1 MAKERVDSPG
11 TAIGLSI
18 FHISCIQKKKIDD
31 ILSVYKVYITM
42 NTSSNRISP
51 MLKLFGVLI
60 PVIIVVATIIL
71 NTAFR

>member
-18 FHISCIQKKKIDD
+18 FHISCIQKKNDD

>member
-1 MAKERVDSPG
+1 
-11 TAIGLSI
+11 
-18 FHISCIQKKKIDD
+18 
-31 ILSVYKVYITM
+31 M